1 MPYIST
7 EQVKEIRNNLKRT
20 FPDFKFS
27 VRREHYSNVNVNI
40 MSGPINFGKGY
51 EPVNHY
57 WIDSNYG
64 DNVQVKDFLNAVNDV
79 VGGNVREVT
88 YDYDYGSIPN
98 YYYSICIG
106 KWDKPYVQK

>member
-7 EQVKEIRNNLKRT
+7 DQVKEIRNNLKRT
-20 FPDFKFS
+20 FPDFKFA

-57 WIDSNYG
+57 WIDTNYG